1 MPRRRARYNGCK
13 FLHRN
18 SKALVKFLRYDVVLF
33 YSEGRIFEY
42 WNRLSG
48 EVVES
53 LSLQILEFVKPLGNP
68 VSLWNSPCFE
78 EEVFFKLTIP

>member
-1 MPRRRARYNGCK
+1 M
-13 FLHRN
+13 
-18 SKALVKFLRYDVVLF
+18 KFLRYDVVLF
-33 YSEGRIFEY
+33 YREGRVFEY

-53 LSLQILEFVKPLGNP
+53 PPLQILLFVKSLGNP

-78 EEVFFKLTIP
+78 EVDLKRSFSN